1 MPLYDKRTLLTDFWP
16 TVARRRMPPIHFWN
30 EALHGVAEA
39 KGIYFGGPTPHATSF
54 PMPLC
59 SAASFNESLW
69 TLTGEAVRC
78 AGRQPDGLGLCCAVY
93 GGSKEQ
99 HRSRILTETLNYSLY
114 TPLGAMAQHRGA
126 GLHQ

>member
-1 MPLYDKRTLLTDFWP
+1 MCAPLTAPTCPYRPCTDEFEATLPYCDASLDAEARAADFIARLPLYDKRTLLTDFWP

-78 AGRQPDGLGLCCAVY
+78 VG
-93 GGSKEQ
+93 K
-99 HRSRILTETLNYSLY
+99 
-114 TPLGAMAQHRGA
+114 
-126 GLHQ
+126 